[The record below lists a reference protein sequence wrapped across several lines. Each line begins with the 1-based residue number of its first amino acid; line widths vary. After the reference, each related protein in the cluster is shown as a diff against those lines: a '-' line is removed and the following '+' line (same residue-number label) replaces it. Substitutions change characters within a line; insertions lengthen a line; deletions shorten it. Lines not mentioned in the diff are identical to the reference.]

1 MLSFLENKQLKGLV
15 KSYITK
21 KKLTESEYL
30 LTRRF
35 FMSSLLYK
43 NAQRQGPVVKLRVDE
58 QARATA
64 HSTAGGECVYIYKV
78 WEHKTSGQFGSVNL
92 VVPEEL
98 HQLISAYIAKHR
110 PEAQDCKQYVFLTPN
125 SKTVAHLSDELK
137 SLSKDFPTEFGVQNV
152 TATEMQKLTSAKVS
166 ADEAAVQT
174 IASHMTRSQERFYQ
188 HLESEEDSV
197 VAYATINEKRPRE

>member
-1 MLSFLENKQLKGLV
+1 
-15 KSYITK
+15 
-21 KKLTESEYL
+21 
-30 LTRRF
+30 
-35 FMSSLLYK
+35 MSLFYVFPTVQECTT
-43 NAQRQGPVVKLRVDE
+43 AGTCRVDE

-64 HSTAGGECVYIYKV
+64 HSTAGGECVYYIYKV

-92 VVPEEL
+92 VVPEQL

-174 IASHMTRSQERFYQ
+174 IASHMTHSQERFYQ

-197 VAYATINEKRPRE
+197 VAYATINEK